1 MSAQTF
7 QLRGTRV
14 TLAAALG
21 LLLVLGSPVM
31 AETTLRLVPHADL
44 KNLDPV
50 WTTAYIT
57 RNHGYMIYDVLFA
70 VNDKLEP
77 QPQMIDSW
85 TLSPDK
91 KTYTFTLREGMR
103 WHDGK
108 PVRAADA
115 VASILRWNE
124 KDTMGQRLKKVIV
137 EFRAMNDRT
146 FVLKLS
152 EPFGLLLD
160 GWSKITSYVPF
171 IMPERMAKTDPSK
184 QVEEHIG
191 SGPFKFKAE
200 EWVPGSKVV
209 YEKFADYK
217 PRPEPASWASG
228 GKVVRVDRAEWLY
241 IPDPSTAAAA
251 LQRGEVDWYEV
262 PPVDIVPL
270 LERDPNIQVIVA
282 DTLGTVGNM
291 RPNTLHPPFNNP
303 KARQALLW
311 MVNQEDYMRA
321 LIGDPKYWRVC
332 AAYFVC
338 GTPLASEEGAEP
350 LLKQDLDKARQLMK
364 EAGYKGEPV
373 VLMDP
378 TDIPVLHAASL
389 VTAQMLRK
397 IGVTVEVQAMDWS
410 TLTSRRAEKKPPAE
424 GGWNLFHTYTNAA
437 GAFTPLT
444 NNQVDTSCDKA
455 WFGWPCDPRVADLI
469 DQYARAGDFAHQK
482 AIAVKIQKLMMEV
495 VPYVQYGQWTPPT
508 AFRKSLQGVIPAPVP
523 FLWNVSKQ

>member
-1 MSAQTF
+1 
-7 QLRGTRV
+7 
-14 TLAAALG
+14 
-21 LLLVLGSPVM
+21 M

>member
-1 MSAQTF
+1 MSAQTL

-262 PPVDIVPL
+262 PPVDIVPV
-270 LERDPNIQVIVA
+270 LEKDSNIQVIVA

-291 RPNTLHPPFNNP
+291 RPNTLHPPFN
-303 KARQALLW
+303 
-311 MVNQEDYMRA
+311 
-321 LIGDPKYWRVC
+321 
-332 AAYFVC
+332 
-338 GTPLASEEGAEP
+338 
-350 LLKQDLDKARQLMK
+350 
-364 EAGYKGEPV
+364 
-373 VLMDP
+373 
-378 TDIPVLHAASL
+378 
-389 VTAQMLRK
+389 K
-397 IGVTVEVQAMDWS
+397 IG
-410 TLTSRRAEKKPPAE
+410 RA
-424 GGWNLFHTYTNAA
+424 H
-437 GAFTPLT
+437 
-444 NNQVDTSCDKA
+444 V
-455 WFGWPCDPRVADLI
+455 
-469 DQYARAGDFAHQK
+469 
-482 AIAVKIQKLMMEV
+482 
-495 VPYVQYGQWTPPT
+495 
-508 AFRKSLQGVIPAPVP
+508 
-523 FLWNVSKQ
+523 